1 MIEVYKILS
10 GKYDSDVAPVLITND
25 SVTRG
30 NKYILLK
37 HSFRHDIRKFSF
49 TCRIVN
55 IWNSLP
61 NYVID
66 DHANTID
73 IFKTRLDK
81 FWKDQDVYY
90 DFTCELLESETDLS
104 VSVY

>member
-1 MIEVYKILS
+1 MF
-10 GKYDSDVAPVLITND
+10 
-25 SVTRG
+25 
-30 NKYILLK
+30 K

-66 DHANTID
+66 ANTVD
-73 IFKTRLDK
+73 IFKSRLDK
-81 FWKDQDVYY
+81 FWHDQEVFY
-90 DFTCELLESETDLS
+90 DFTCDITGTGDRSER
-104 VSVY
+104 

>member
-1 MIEVYKILS
+1 MPKFPGEDLVNSYYPILFALILGLILGFRFVSRVCIILAGMTEVTT
-10 GKYDSDVAPVLITND
+10 DTTATDTTAPVLITYD

-30 NKYILLK
+30 NKYKLFK

-61 NYVID
+61 N
-66 DHANTID
+66 
-73 IFKTRLDK
+73 
-81 FWKDQDVYY
+81 
-90 DFTCELLESETDLS
+90 
-104 VSVY
+104 

>member
-1 MIEVYKILS
+1 VIYMILS
-10 GKYDSDVAPVLITND
+10 L
-25 SVTRG
+25 TRR
-30 NKYILLK
+30 NKLKLFK

-66 DHANTID
+66 ANTVD

-81 FWKDQDVYY
+81 F
-90 DFTCELLESETDLS
+90 
-104 VSVY
+104 